1 METPHRGAIAT
12 QAQLRLELVLKVLAA
27 PDRRPQPLKH
37 RGEERR
43 GGDDLH
49 VVSDFKV
56 LLVAREAVAD
66 ERPGAL
72 HHAGLALGRRAARR
86 ARAATKPSVIRA
98 CCFCAERIGLARVR
112 VWCGG
117 EEDEEADLWTGE
129 ATAEPWPSL
138 PVWWTANTET
148 CPNHHVFSARL
159 PPLERAS
166 F

>member
-1 METPHRGAIAT
+1 METPHRGAIAA

-98 CCFCAERIGLARVR
+98 CCFCAERIGLARV
-112 VWCGG
+112 WGG
-117 EEDEEADLWTGE
+117 GGRGGQEADLWTGE

-138 PVWWTANTET
+138 PVW
-148 CPNHHVFSARL
+148 
-159 PPLERAS
+159 
-166 F
+166 